1 MKVPFKKLKE
11 EFASLSD
18 KAKEWIYGGCY
29 GESLDNLL
37 RNMYL
42 HDVVDDDENTV
53 SYFKTKFNRINV
65 ILPSKHL

>member
-42 HDVVDDDENTV
+42 HI
-53 SYFKTKFNRINV
+53 SRR
-65 ILPSKHL
+65 